1 MGSRLTTPQYE
12 LTPYEFGAWQ
22 GDFSSF
28 TPTAWLGTD
37 LKNGAVVNA
46 SACVQGFDRIR

>member
-1 MGSRLTTPQYE
+1 MGSRLTIPQYE
-12 LTPYEFGAWQ
+12 LTPYEFGSWQ